1 MKRQP
6 KILAGTALS
15 LLMAYTP
22 LAAAPVPAIGG
33 FDSPRAPLA
42 ANTQAPVLLAQ
53 AEEGQP
59 QEQQPS
65 EEQQPRKKHR
75 QADQAQPAPEA
86 GGGGASEEAQPRKKH
101 RQAQEGA
108 QPGAEAAPMERAPA
122 EEPMQPRKK
131 ERRQPAEQQPAA
143 SQEFAPAQSEA
154 PAEAPRK
161 KKHTAEQPT
170 QEFAPAPEAPAEA
183 PVKPRKKGKEAPAA
197 EQPAFG
203 GEVTPSQAEQPAE
216 ASPKKHKKDSKAAPA
231 AEQPAFNGEAAPGQ
245 AEQPAEASPKK
256 HKKDSQA
263 APTAEQPAFNGEVAP
278 GQAEQPADASP
289 KKHKKDGKAAP
300 AAEQPTPAGE
310 AAPAPGKKP
319 AATEVTPSESAPAQQ
334 PAEATPEKPRKKGD
348 KQVPGTEQSAPT
360 GEAAPTPGEK
370 PVPTEAAPGET
381 APAEQPAGAKPDK
394 PRKKGDK
401 QAPGT
406 EQPATPGEAVT
417 PGEPAQV
424 PAEAEGHGKPVNP
437 GKEAPV
443 PGQQPAQGEATGEG
457 NALPAPDSQKV
468 LPAPDSQKAGPAEGQ
483 EQGAQDQGKRG
494 QQQGGNRRPKP
505 AEEAGPPPTDDRSA
519 QQEMQPD
526 KIVPVTSEQGKR
538 VKERPVDLR
547 RQERPK
553 GTEILKEFGDRVII
567 QLNNQ
572 VMVESNERPRMRHG
586 ARDVYYEDLPRGR
599 NRETIE
605 RGDGTRVVTIR
616 NSYGDVVR
624 RSRIMPDGREYV
636 LSYVD
641 ESDYDRVRDWRDP
654 GDDLPPLRLEIPED
668 DYVLTPE
675 RVRNPDMYYD
685 FLEQPPVERV
695 ERLYSIDEVK
705 RSARIRDKTRRID
718 LDTINFEFG
727 SAAVA
732 ENEISHLEGVAKAME
747 RILEQNPAETFL
759 IEGHTDAVG
768 SELANLALS
777 DKRAESVAA
786 ALTNVFGIPPE
797 NLATQGYGKQFLK
810 VKTQAPERQNRR
822 VVIRRITPLVAPVAS
837 R

>member
-33 FDSPRAPLA
+33 FDSPRTPLA

-65 EEQQPRKKHR
+65 EEAQPRKKHR
-75 QADQAQPAPEA
+75 QAEEAQQPAPEA
-86 GGGGASEEAQPRKKH
+86 GGGAAQEEAQPRKKH
-101 RQAQEGA
+101 RQAQEGN

-122 EEPMQPRKK
+122 EEPAQPRKK
-131 ERRQPAEQQPAA
+131 ERRQPAEQPAA
-143 SQEFAPAQSEA
+143 TQEFAPAPSEA
-154 PAEAPRK
+154 PAEAPVRK
-161 KKHTAEQPT
+161 KKHSAEQPAAT
-170 QEFAPAPEAPAEA
+170 QEFAPAPAEAPAEAPTRKKKHAAEQPAATQEFAPAPAEAPAEA

-197 EQPAFG
+197 EQPAF
-203 GEVTPSQAEQPAE
+203 
-216 ASPKKHKKDSKAAPA
+216 
-231 AEQPAFNGEAAPGQ
+231 NGEAMPGQ

-256 HKKDSQA
+256 HKRDGKA
-263 APTAEQPAFNGEVAP
+263 APAAEQPAFNGEVAP

-300 AAEQPTPAGE
+300 AAEQSAPTGE
-310 AAPAPGKKP
+310 AIPAPDKKP
-319 AATEVTPSESAPAQQ
+319 AASDVIPSETAPAAQ
-334 PAEATPEKPRKKGD
+334 PTEATPEKPRKKGG
-348 KQVPGTEQSAPT
+348 KEAPVAEQPAPT
-360 GEAAPTPGEK
+360 GETAPAPAEK
-370 PVPTEAAPGET
+370 PVPTEAAPTET
-381 APAEQPAGAKPDK
+381 APVEQPNGTKPDK
-394 PRKKGDK
+394 PRKKGDH
-401 QAPGT
+401 QAPAG
-406 EQPATPGEAVT
+406 EQPAAPGEAVT
-417 PGEPAQV
+417 PGQPAQI
-424 PAEAEGHGKPVNP
+424 PAEGEGNGKPVNP
-437 GKEAPV
+437 AKEAPV
-443 PGQQPAQGEATGEG
+443 PGQEKPAQGEATGEG
-457 NALPAPDSQKV
+457 NAAPDSQKV
-468 LPAPDSQKAGPAEGQ
+468 APGPDSQKAGSAEGQ
-483 EQGAQDQGKRG
+483 DQGAQGQGQGKGG
-494 QQQGGNRRPKP
+494 QWQGGNRRPKP

-519 QQEMQPD
+519 QQEVQPE

-547 RQERPK
+547 RQERPQ

-624 RSRIMPDGREYV
+624 RSRIMPDGHEYV

-641 ESDYDRVRDWRDP
+641 ENDYDRVRDWRDP

-675 RVRNPDMYYD
+675 RVRDPDMYYD

-732 ENEISHLEGVAKAME
+732 ENEISHLEGVANAME
-747 RILEQNPAETFL
+747 RILKQNPAETFL